1 MPDEKISVIAFVL
14 IIVLAG
20 MCPQVVCKARRI
32 PYVSSAHAC
41 WGRPDV
47 FVAVE
52 APDEKALSD
61 AILRKLQLVEGV
73 ESTDTHLII
82 E

>member
-1 MPDEKISVIAFVL
+1 MPDEKNSVKAFVL
-14 IIVLAG
+14 INVRAG
-20 MCPQVVCKARRI
+20 MSPQVVSKARRI
-32 PYVSSAHAC
+32 PYVTSAHAC

-47 FVAVE
+47 LVAVE

-61 AILRKLQLVEGV
+61 AILRKLQLIEGV